1 MPDHEELEQLI
12 TERIDNEQEKK
23 EGGKQDG

>member
-23 EGGKQDG
+23 EGVKQDG